1 VQQII
6 LKDNDTNGKYSTR
19 RFIMLSFLKKIF
31 GAKTA
36 EVAPAP
42 YKVETPAAKV
52 TEFPFPS
59 VKPAQ
64 AEKKPAVKK
73 STPVA
78 KPKPARKPRAP
89 KV

>member
-1 VQQII
+1 
-6 LKDNDTNGKYSTR
+6 
-19 RFIMLSFLKKIF
+19 MLSFLKKIF

-59 VKPAQ
+59 VKPAPK
-64 AEKKPAVKK
+64 AEKKTTDKK
-73 STPVA
+73 PVA
-78 KPKPARKPRAP
+78 KKPARKPRAP